1 LYRKKNTLYLF
12 LIARLLEPIN
22 HCGSCRQKKK
32 EKPGLKEEE
41 EETQR
46 RKKRTQGLKEEQ
58 EEEEENVG
66 TDYLL
71 LNFLQEKIGKI

>member
-1 LYRKKNTLYLF
+1 MLLYRKKNTLYL

-32 EKPGLKEEE
+32 EKSGLTEE

-46 RKKRTQGLKEEQ
+46 RKKRSQGLKEQE

-71 LNFLQEKIGKI
+71 LNFLQENR